1 MQMVQF
7 NVNFM
12 KTQTFSKGFTSQL
25 ANGQQNSEII
35 PIACNKFISFTAKDY
50 HVDRFDNSKF
60 QLFNI
65 TEDTAKKF
73 CFP

>member
-1 MQMVQF
+1 MA
-7 NVNFM
+7 
-12 KTQTFSKGFTSQL
+12 SKIVK
-25 ANGQQNSEII
+25 II